1 MKNKTENDE
10 FLSDLNKALFSSK
23 KRPKDN
29 SGKELEKLLKEIELL
44 TRPLPAK
51 KKKKKKK
58 TESGGGRSNYSWT
71 TSRKQLCIVK
81 CNYVKDSIKKH
92 KAFLKFYMPQKNKET
107 VENKPV
113 LFNATEDIVTA
124 KTLSDYEFNIM
135 DKMFFRFVISPKRQ
149 DVPLKLLVRLF
160 IKTVEKMTG
169 YELYWFAAEHN
180 DTLQKH
186 CHLLINGK
194 DKNGKEVHFD
204 KAFFKSE
211 FRVILQDL
219 CTEMMGMRT
228 DYEIQQD
235 KEDRLRAKRWIKLD
249 NDIKDYARPVLTS
262 DKDFPTSVISKNYK
276 MHARLKFFEKY
287 GLAKQIDNNDFHGI
301 FLLSNNWEMKLRH
314 SLSYYCFEQMKN
326 DFFLRENRE
335 LQYYYKDIGAIE
347 GTIIQVIHQDFEYEH
362 DNALIIEDNHQN
374 VWYVPL
380 KKEPPEGMKAGQS
393 VFYNVGE
400 ASRPSIH
407 SQVPSRSPKEP
418 DTGISR

>member
-44 TRPLPAK
+44 TRPRPAS
-51 KKKKKKK
+51 KKKK

-71 TSRKQLCIVK
+71 TSRKQLCIIK
-81 CNYVKDSIKKH
+81 CNYEKDSMKKH

-113 LFNATEDIVTA
+113 LFNAIEDIVSA

-149 DVPLKLLVRLF
+149 DVPIKLLVRLF

-204 KAFFKSE
+204 KSFF
-211 FRVILQDL
+211 DL
-219 CTEMMGMRT
+219 NFGLYYR
-228 DYEIQQD
+228 I
-235 KEDRLRAKRWIKLD
+235 
-249 NDIKDYARPVLTS
+249 
-262 DKDFPTSVISKNYK
+262 SV
-276 MHARLKFFEKY
+276 
-287 GLAKQIDNNDFHGI
+287 
-301 FLLSNNWEMKLRH
+301 
-314 SLSYYCFEQMKN
+314 
-326 DFFLRENRE
+326 
-335 LQYYYKDIGAIE
+335 
-347 GTIIQVIHQDFEYEH
+347 
-362 DNALIIEDNHQN
+362 
-374 VWYVPL
+374 
-380 KKEPPEGMKAGQS
+380 
-393 VFYNVGE
+393 
-400 ASRPSIH
+400 
-407 SQVPSRSPKEP
+407 PK
-418 DTGISR
+418 